1 MSNKA
6 YRPTLAQL
14 RSFVTIAEVRH
25 FGGAANK
32 LGISQPSLSQ
42 ALVSL
47 ESGLGVQLIERSTRR
62 VIVTPAGREL
72 LPFATATLEAADRF
86 LAQAHGVG
94 GGLMGPVTLGI
105 IPTIAPYL
113 LPCFFEIVA
122 EELPDVH
129 LRIVEDQTAHLVDGL
144 REGSIDVAILA
155 LPVDSSGLETVPLYE
170 ERFAVV
176 CPTGHAFA
184 GRTDLEIPDL
194 SGDKLLLLDDGHC
207 LRDQVVELCRSA
219 DLQSR
224 NAVSDTRLASLAT
237 VMQCVAGGMGVT
249 LIPESAIGVETS
261 RPGLAVAGFAED
273 VNASRTVGLCYRRSS
288 GRADEFERI
297 GSIAQRAF
305 TNRAHNQATDASEST
320 SA

>member
-25 FGGAANK
+25 FGSAANK

-47 ESGLGVQLIERSTRR
+47 ESGLNVQLIERSTRR

-72 LPFATATLEAADRF
+72 LPYATATLEAADRF

-94 GGLMGPVTLGI
+94 GGLVGPVTLGI

-113 LPCFFEIVA
+113 LPSFFDIVSD
-122 EELPDVH
+122 ELPGVH
-129 LRIVEDQTAHLVDGL
+129 LRIIEEQTANLLTGL

-155 LPVDSSGLETVPLYE
+155 LPIDNSGLETTHLYAE
-170 ERFAVV
+170 DFAVV
-176 CPTGHAFA
+176 CPINHPLA
-184 GRTDLEIPDL
+184 GRTDLSVSDL
-194 SGDKLLLLDDGHC
+194 EGEKLLLLDDGHC

-219 DLQSR
+219 DLQAR
-224 NAVSDTRLASLAT
+224 NSVSDTRLASLAT

-249 LIPESAIGVETS
+249 LIPSSAVEAEAK
-261 RPGLAVAGFAED
+261 RPGLAIARFSSSVT
-273 VNASRTVGLCYRRSS
+273 ASRTVGLCYRRSS

-297 GSIAQRAF
+297 GNIARRAF
-305 TNRAHNQATDASEST
+305 DNSIK
-320 SA
+320 